1 MKRINLRFLRASNVT
16 DPLYDLPRWKTFSTQ
31 FETNPIMSVRGIDV
45 SDVHGAIDWYTV
57 ADSDLAYAVTQATDG
72 ITSVANTFSTNWNA
86 IAEVGLVRGASHV
99 FRPEIDAQA
108 QAERFLSVVALEP
121 GDLPPVAIVQT
132 HSQVN
137 VDTLVTRL
145 QTWLNFIER
154 KTQRQPIL
162 YTTLSFWDSLG
173 QVPELTQYPLWI
185 VDRSIAPK
193 PKLPLGWQDWLLWQ
207 YTDRGEVKG
216 INSGVT
222 ISWFNSMSEG
232 AYRTGVKVLQ
242 RHLAAQGTNP
252 GQLDGNYS
260 TFTHAAVMAFQQTV
274 GATVDGIV
282 GPQTWAHLVDRSS
295 PSPTV
300 LASTS
305 TAQASLTQT
314 TPTTIQLVDVGRFY
328 QALPQQTQALNWLQ
342 AQIAPET
349 LAEFAR
355 LWRNQSQPSSTP
367 IQLVN
372 AIVYYQGSAHQQQ
385 ALNWL
390 QQQIPPATIEEFSRQ
405 WRSVPP
411 ATINLLEVARYYRG
425 IAAQEQALDGLQRQL
440 SAATL
445 SEFARQW
452 RNQPAVTTTPIR
464 LVDAIA
470 YYKGASHQTQAL
482 TWLQRQIPAT
492 PLSEFARQWQTAS
505 VLPLRLVN
513 VMEFYQ
519 DLPHQKEALVW
530 LQAQISQKMREEFSR
545 QWRG

>member
-1 MKRINLRFLRASNVT
+1 
-16 DPLYDLPRWKTFSTQ
+16 
-31 FETNPIMSVRGIDV
+31 MSVRGIDV
-45 SDVHGAIDWYTV
+45 SDVQGEIDWRTV

-72 ITSVANTFSTNWNA
+72 ITSVANTFGTNWKA
-86 IAEVGLVRGASHV
+86 IAEVGLVRGASHL

-108 QAERFLSVVALEP
+108 QAERFLSVVSLEP

-132 HSQVN
+132 HSQVD

-145 QTWLNFIER
+145 QTWLSFIER

-162 YTTLSFWDSLG
+162 YTTLSFWQSLG
-173 QVPELTQYPLWI
+173 PVAQFAQYPLWI
-185 VDRSIAPK
+185 VDRLIASSPT
-193 PKLPLGWQDWLLWQ
+193 LPVGWQDWLLWQ
-207 YTDRGEVKG
+207 YTDRGEIKG
-216 INSGVT
+216 INPGVN

-242 RHLAAQGTNP
+242 RHLAARGANP
-252 GQLDGNYS
+252 GAIDARYS
-260 TFTHAAVMAFQQTV
+260 IFTQAAVMTFQQAV
-274 GATVDGIV
+274 GATVDGVV

-295 PSPTV
+295 SIPTA

-305 TAQASLTQT
+305 TQAALTAPTTSISQT
-314 TPTTIQLVDVGRFY
+314 TSPSIQLVEVGRFY

-342 AQIAPET
+342 AQVAPET

-355 LWRNQSQPSSTP
+355 LWRNQTQPSSTP

-390 QQQIPPATIEEFSRQ
+390 QQQIPPATIEEFARQ

-411 ATINLLEVARYYRG
+411 ATISLIEVARYYRG
-425 IAAQEQALDGLQRQL
+425 IPAQEQAIEALQRQL

-452 RNQPAVTTTPIR
+452 RNQAAVTTTPIR

-470 YYKGASHQTQAL
+470 YYKASSHQTQAL

-492 PLSEFARQWQTAS
+492 VLSEFARQWQTAS

-513 VMEFYQ
+513 VMEFYG
-519 DLPHQKEALVW
+519 DLPHQKDALVW
-530 LQAQISQKMREEFSR
+530 LQAQLSQKTLEEFSR